1 MRKQLAWKII
11 NVSCEL
17 PLIIFH
23 INFVRNVDVY
33 NLLHPVREDSSTQY
47 ILKWYLQ
54 FKNQKIIKQKVGSS
68 CNEKY
73 KLSKKCP
80 TIGVPN

>member
-1 MRKQLAWKII
+1 MLMFTICYALSERIQAH
-11 NVSCEL
+11 N
-17 PLIIFH
+17 IFWS
-23 INFVRNVDVY
+23 DTY
-33 NLLHPVREDSSTQY
+33 NLK
-47 ILKWYLQ
+47 I
-54 FKNQKIIKQKVGSS
+54 QKIMKQKVGSS